1 MFTNRQ
7 QAGALLAARLRNLY
21 SSTGFDGTPVV
32 VALPRGGVP
41 VALEVAIAL
50 DCPLDVLVSKKI
62 GAPGQEEMAIG
73 AVTADGVVVLNEQ
86 LTRRLHISDRYINA
100 HRAELASSTREREQ
114 RWREAAGMK
123 APADVRN
130 RTVIVVDDGVATGMT
145 AIAAER
151 SLRNRGA
158 GKIILAAPVIAYET
172 MQRLENE
179 YDAIVTIKA
188 PFDFLAVGQFYT
200 DFHQV
205 PDQEVI
211 EALHSAKH
219 NGRSMVQA
227 IPR

>member
-7 QAGALLAARLRNLY
+7 QAGVLLAARLKNLY

-50 DCPLDVLVSKKI
+50 DCPMDVLVSKKI

-73 AVTADGVVVLNEQ
+73 AVTADGVVVLNDQ
-86 LTRRLHISDRYINA
+86 LTRHLRVPDHYINS
-100 HRAELASSTREREQ
+100 HRAELATSTRENEQ
-114 RWREAAGMK
+114 AWRAAAGMK
-123 APADVRN
+123 SPVDVRN

-158 GKIILAAPVIAYET
+158 SKIILAAPVIAYET
-172 MQRLENE
+172 MQRLEKE
-179 YDAIVTIKA
+179 YDAIVTVQA
-188 PFDFLAVGQFYT
+188 PFDFLAVGQFYA

-211 EALHSAKH
+211 EALRSAKH
-219 NGRSMVQA
+219 NGRLTVQ
-227 IPR
+227 R